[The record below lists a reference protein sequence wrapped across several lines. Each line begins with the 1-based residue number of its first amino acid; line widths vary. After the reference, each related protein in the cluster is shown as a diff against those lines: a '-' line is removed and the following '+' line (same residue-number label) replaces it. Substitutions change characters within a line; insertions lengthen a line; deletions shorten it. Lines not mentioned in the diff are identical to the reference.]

1 MKPDQPGIEGG
12 AQRRARRPR
21 TTQPRRA
28 RCSRAQRSRFSEPP
42 VSDASLRASLA
53 GQERSLRPERGP
65 RLSPENHKC
74 LQIAAKPR
82 FKESRRFK
90 SPSLHQT
97 VVQASLQSVW
107 SICTRR
113 AENMGPGASRC
124 MRWSG
129 MPCCSAYRPSLLV
142 REGGRSRGAG
152 LHIHQC
158 SLAMGR
164 VRNER
169 IKLMHQRQV
178 SGLAPPLLAFGLNVR
193 SGFGT

>member
-90 SPSLHQT
+90 SPSLHHPVPQFLYFSENRSKFAHFRCRST
-97 VVQASLQSVW
+97 LVSLSEPDIKDFNYKGFRVARSRVEDLSQSAH
-107 SICTRR
+107 R
-113 AENMGPGASRC
+113 
-124 MRWSG
+124 
-129 MPCCSAYRPSLLV
+129 LH
-142 REGGRSRGAG
+142 REGAQGRAARLRTPRLGRRTEARVS
-152 LHIHQC
+152 C
-158 SLAMGR
+158 S
-164 VRNER
+164 
-169 IKLMHQRQV
+169 
-178 SGLAPPLLAFGLNVR
+178 S
-193 SGFGT
+193 